1 MYLYSRRSG
10 QFVFKYSPPVRAANG
25 DRRSYRRTPH
35 MPNCMLQARALV
47 PMRSLE
53 IRDLEAD
60 ADEALAEARE
70 MPPGPK
76 RSKALKRAGQ
86 LRLDASILRWTSS
99 HDLQS
104 PE

>member
-1 MYLYSRRSG
+1 
-10 QFVFKYSPPVRAANG
+10 
-25 DRRSYRRTPH
+25 

-47 PMRSLE
+47 PMRSPE

-76 RSKALKRAGQ
+76 RSNALKRAGL

>member
-1 MYLYSRRSG
+1 
-10 QFVFKYSPPVRAANG
+10 
-25 DRRSYRRTPH
+25 

-47 PMRSLE
+47 PMRSPE

-76 RSKALKRAGQ
+76 RSNALKSKRAGQ